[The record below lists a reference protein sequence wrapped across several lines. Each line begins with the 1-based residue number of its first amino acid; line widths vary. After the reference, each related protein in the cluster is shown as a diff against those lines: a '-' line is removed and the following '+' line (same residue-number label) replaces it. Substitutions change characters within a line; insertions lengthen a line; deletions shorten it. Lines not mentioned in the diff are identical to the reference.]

1 MLIIRNTAAYIAKR
15 EPSCF
20 ELSATEEEAE
30 NKANC
35 TSLQSQLTTKSPEWK
50 NIWQHYVFMPYAN
63 FYCKAIR
70 VYGTMNEEG

>member
-35 TSLQSQLTTKSPEWK
+35 TSLQSQLTTMSPE
-50 NIWQHYVFMPYAN
+50 
-63 FYCKAIR
+63 
-70 VYGTMNEEG
+70 

>member
-15 EPSCF
+15 EPSSF

-35 TSLQSQLTTKSPEWK
+35 TSLQSQLTTKSPE
-50 NIWQHYVFMPYAN
+50 
-63 FYCKAIR
+63 
-70 VYGTMNEEG
+70 